1 MIKRFINW
9 ASINSDYILP
19 VVLAV
24 VLVMTTIVFPIWL
37 AGVLGAPAQAQREQT
52 EAKFK
57 KEHGNLS
64 QVVYCHDGF
73 LIKERVV
80 SGDVEQHVIMNEA
93 GYPTRC
99 GSVTSITVKE
109 TAKTG
114 LLVGNAN

>member
-9 ASINSDYILP
+9 VSINSDYIGT
-19 VVLAV
+19 VVLMLF
-24 VLVMTTIVFPIWL
+24 LVSSFAFAIWL
-37 AGVLGAPAQAQREQT
+37 VVVPGSQAQAQRDQT
-52 EAKFK
+52 EEKFK

>member
-9 ASINSDYILP
+9 VSINSYIILTMGFM
-19 VVLAV
+19 
-24 VLVMTTIVFPIWL
+24 LVMASSLALIIWSIVTDPTN
-37 AGVLGAPAQAQREQT
+37 AQREQT

-64 QVVYCHDGF
+64 QVIYCRDGF

-80 SGDVEQHVIMNEA
+80 DGDVKQQVIMNEA